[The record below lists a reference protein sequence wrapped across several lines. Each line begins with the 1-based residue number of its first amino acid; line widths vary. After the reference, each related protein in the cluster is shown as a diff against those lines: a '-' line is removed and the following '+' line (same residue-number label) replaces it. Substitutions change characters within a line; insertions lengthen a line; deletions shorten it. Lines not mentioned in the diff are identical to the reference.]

1 MKELQFQYDK
11 KIKNKQKEKQIFQ
24 QSKKMKEKLKSMEE
38 YRNHIINQKIE
49 KFNQKQDK
57 MKNSKSLNR
66 SHESISMLNINN
78 NISRN
83 NQKTNTMVSYE
94 YNSFDNQRKKLPS
107 ISSLPKYEMIRLIK
121 NKKEEEFCYMTEKR
135 IKENE
140 LIHRKNYL
148 KQLRLMNK
156 KFLKQKKIYNE
167 RNLKCLNAI
176 KVNTDQ
182 LEEEY
187 MEKDM
192 IKRYNIN
199 RNLLRERSAQ
209 KVKVRENLM
218 KNLEG
223 VKEKRELIKQE
234 EQQKI
239 NNYIKRLNREV
250 KKEDIYEYL
259 FAQRNHFLN
268 LQKKNIIKT
277 NKESRDFYHELI
289 LRQEDRYLILDEI
302 EKEEPMI
309 KQAILRRTIKEQNK
323 KNNKL
328 KSLGKFMGK
337 MERNNI
343 NNKSDE
349 AKNKLFKEKR
359 KIDIEK
365 KKKQKEEEEELNKK

>member
-1 MKELQFQYDK
+1 
-11 KIKNKQKEKQIFQ
+11 
-24 QSKKMKEKLKSMEE
+24 
-38 YRNHIINQKIE
+38 
-49 KFNQKQDK
+49 
-57 MKNSKSLNR
+57 
-66 SHESISMLNINN
+66 
-78 NISRN
+78 
-83 NQKTNTMVSYE
+83 
-94 YNSFDNQRKKLPS
+94 
-107 ISSLPKYEMIRLIK
+107 
-121 NKKEEEFCYMTEKR
+121 
-135 IKENE
+135 
-140 LIHRKNYL
+140 
-148 KQLRLMNK
+148 
-156 KFLKQKKIYNE
+156 
-167 RNLKCLNAI
+167 
-176 KVNTDQ
+176 
-182 LEEEY
+182 

-349 AKNKLFKEKR
+349 AKNKLFQEKR

-365 KKKQKEEEEELNKK
+365 KKETKRRRGRIK